1 VWAAFSYL
9 YFDSV
14 FQHRLITVFQPA
26 AMVLW
31 AYGSLSLLETYPALE
46 SHSGRFAD
54 FTARRF
60 DLPVIN
66 EQSAR

>member
-1 VWAAFSYL
+1 VGGVSYP

-14 FQHRLITVFQPA
+14 FRRPLITVFQTQA
-26 AMVLW
+26 TVLW
-31 AYGSLSLLETYPALE
+31 SYGSLSLLESYPALE

-54 FTARRF
+54 FTAGRF

-66 EQSAR
+66 EQAAR